1 MSDPDSG
8 SLPPE
13 GELLLAACDVRDTET
28 RRSRVAELVTSPLDW
43 GSVTRLALK
52 NRIVPMV
59 YEAVRQVGFDRIPEA
74 DLSELEAYNRLYQ
87 VRNLWMLHELVELIG
102 FFAKH
107 GIEAV
112 PYKGP
117 MLALSLYDHPGLRQ
131 FYDLDILVR
140 GGDLERALGLMEE
153 FGYEPVS
160 PMSAAEQAKQ
170 IASDCE
176 FHYRRPG
183 GDLTVEVHWQA
194 LPQRHRFGLDIDDYW
209 ERLVPMELAG
219 VKTRGFGP
227 EDLLLVLC
235 IHGGEKHCWVRL
247 QMLADVARILDRH
260 SDDLDWEL
268 LFERARSIDR
278 EHTVLLGVFLAGVLL
293 GAPMPSEIRSRS
305 AQYDGVTTQAG
316 ITLGRILREDSG
328 MPTYAKWQGYMRTVQ
343 VLSGGDDSR
352 RPGGFWT
359 YLGTVMTPEWK
370 DRQALELPPS
380 LSFLY
385 YAYRP
390 LRLVRSHG
398 ANLLKRIYSAP
409 EE

>member
-1 MSDPDSG
+1 MNPSNDG
-8 SLPPE
+8 SLPGE
-13 GELLLAACDVRDTET
+13 GELLLVACDVRDPES
-28 RRSRVAELVTSPLDW
+28 RRSRMAKLVASPLNW
-43 GSVTRLALK
+43 GALIQLALK
-52 NRIVPMV
+52 NRILPMV
-59 YEAVRQVGFDRIPEA
+59 HEAVRQVGFEPIPEG
-74 DLSELEAYNRLYQ
+74 DLAELEAYNRLYQ
-87 VRNLWMLHELVELIG
+87 VRNLWMLHELVELIR
-102 FFAKH
+102 FFAKN
-107 GIEAV
+107 GVEAV

-117 MLALSLYDHPGLRQ
+117 VLAMSLYDHPGLRQ
-131 FYDLDILVR
+131 FYDLDVLVR
-140 GGDLERALGLMEE
+140 GRDLERALELMCE

-209 ERLVPMELAG
+209 ERLVPMDLVG
-219 VKTRGFGP
+219 VKTRGFAP

-247 QMLADVARILDRH
+247 QMLADVARILHRH
-260 SDDLDWEL
+260 SEDLDWEL
-268 LFERARSIDR
+268 LFERARSIQR
-278 EHTVLLGVFLAGVLL
+278 EHTVLLGVYLAAVLL
-293 GAPMPSEIRSRS
+293 GAPLPQEVRSRS
-305 AQYDGVTTQAG
+305 AKYDGVTTQAG

-328 MPTYAKWQGYMRTVQ
+328 MPTYANWQAYMKSIQARA
-343 VLSGGDDSR
+343 GGSDAR
-352 RPGGFWT
+352 GFGGFWT
-359 YLGTVMTPEWK
+359 YLGAVMTPEWK

>member
-1 MSDPDSG
+1 MSSSSAG
-8 SLPPE
+8 YLPSE
-13 GELLLAACDVRDTET
+13 GRLLLAACDVRDPDSAV
-28 RRSRVAELVTSPLDW
+28 SRVEELVAGPLNW
-43 GSVTRLALK
+43 GSLTRLALK
-52 NRIVPMV
+52 NRILPMV
-59 YEAVRQVGFDRIPEA
+59 YEAVRQAGLDRAPEA
-74 DLSELEAYNRLYQ
+74 ELAELEAYNRLYQ

-107 GIEAV
+107 GVEAV

-117 MLALSLYDHPGLRQ
+117 VLAMSLYDHPGLRQ
-131 FYDLDILVR
+131 FYDLDVLVR
-140 GGDLERALGLMEE
+140 GRDLERALELMAE
-153 FGYEPVS
+153 FGYEPLDR
-160 PMSAAEQAKQ
+160 MSASELAKQ

-219 VKTRGFGP
+219 VKTRGFAP

-247 QMLADVARILDRH
+247 QMLADVARILQRY
-260 SDDLDWEL
+260 SESLDWEL
-268 LFERARSIDR
+268 LFERARSIQR

-293 GAPMPSEIRSRS
+293 GAPLPEEIRSRAAS
-305 AQYDGVTTQAG
+305 YDGVTTQAG

-328 MPTYAKWQGYMRTVQ
+328 MPTFSQWQSYMRTIQ
-343 VLSGGDDSR
+343 VLAGGSDER
-352 RPGGFWT
+352 GFGGFWT

-370 DRQALELPPS
+370 DRQALELPPA

-398 ANLLKRIYSAP
+398 ANLLKRIYSTP